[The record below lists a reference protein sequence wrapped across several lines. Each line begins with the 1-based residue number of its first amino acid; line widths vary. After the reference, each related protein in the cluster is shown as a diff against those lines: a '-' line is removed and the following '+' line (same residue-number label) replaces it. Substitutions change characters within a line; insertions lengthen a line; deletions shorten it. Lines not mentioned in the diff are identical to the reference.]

1 MQEALEE
8 GKPVYVDFTATWC
21 ATCQS
26 NKKLAYS
33 EEVYGLVKE
42 HDVVL
47 MRADMTKPNA
57 DIAKEMKKLKRSNV
71 PVNALYMPDEKPAVT
86 TELLSA
92 GYLYDFLKEH
102 LTDEAGEESSDE
114 ESTEETA
121 AESTE
126 N

>member
-47 MRADMTKPNA
+47 MRADMTKPNE

-102 LTDEAGEESSDE
+102 LTEEEGDEAAEESAEDSAE
-114 ESTEETA
+114 EAS
-121 AESTE
+121 E